1 MKLFMLMK
9 RNQTV
14 ESVMEKAGQW
24 GLRSEVRAEALAL
37 IKEDP
42 TLDTGSAY
50 VMAAR
55 DWDVL

>member
-1 MKLFMLMK
+1 MLMK

-37 IKEDP
+37 LNEDP

-50 VMAAR
+50 IMAAR

>member
-1 MKLFMLMK
+1 MK
-9 RNQTV
+9 NPTV
-14 ESVMEKAGQW
+14 ESVMEKAGKW

-37 IKEDP
+37 LKEDS

>member
-1 MKLFMLMK
+1 MLTM

-14 ESVMEKAGQW
+14 ESVMEKAGEW
-24 GLRSEVRAEALAL
+24 GLRSEVRAEAIAL
-37 IKEDP
+37 LKEDP

-55 DWDVL
+55 DWDIL

>member
-1 MKLFMLMK
+1 MKHFISMK
-9 RNQTV
+9 NQTI
-14 ESVMEKAGQW
+14 EAVMEKAEEW
-24 GLRSEVRAEALAL
+24 GLRSEVRAEAMAL

-50 VMAAR
+50 IMAAR

>member
-1 MKLFMLMK
+1 MK
-9 RNQTV
+9 NNTI
-14 ESVMEKAGQW
+14 EAVMEKAEEW
-24 GLRSEVRAEALAL
+24 GLRSEVRAEAMAL

-50 VMAAR
+50 IMAAR